1 MGQQVAAEVDG
12 AAVGEAEQPLDQD
25 QRRFERDSVVPVMV
39 GRQGGGV
46 ALRVG
51 DPRLADAAL
60 AVLIPRYAV
69 VVEDGGAQRRERDQ
83 RDERVAPRQP
93 PRHILRQLRQ

>member
-12 AAVGEAEQPLDQD
+12 AAVGEAEQPFDQD
-25 QRRFERDSVVPVMV
+25 QRRFERDSVVTVV
-39 GRQGGGV
+39 VCGQGAGV

-51 DPRLADAAL
+51 DRRLADAAL

-69 VVEDGGAQRRERDQ
+69 VVEDGGANCRERDE

-93 PRHILRQLRQ
+93 PRRILRQLRQ